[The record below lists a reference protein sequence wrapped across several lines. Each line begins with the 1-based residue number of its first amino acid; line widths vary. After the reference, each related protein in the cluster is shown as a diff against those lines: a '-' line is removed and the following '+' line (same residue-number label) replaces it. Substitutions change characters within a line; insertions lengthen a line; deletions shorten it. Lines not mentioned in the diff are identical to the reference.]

1 MSLIVLAP
9 ASILMV
15 INYCNLFIYYLYTL
29 LISYSRG
36 VKFLIMILKM
46 KFWKLERRLSLCW
59 QTYGL
64 HLYFIIDNHV

>member
-1 MSLIVLAP
+1 MSLIALAP

-15 INYCNLFIYYLYTL
+15 INYCNFFFFIY
-29 LISYSRG
+29 IHFSYSRG